1 MNAQE
6 QIEKEK
12 QERLLRNLFS
22 DMEEL
27 IPYLEDGAVTDIAVQ
42 DSGEIIVT
50 RFGKGREFTNTYLSA
65 MTTQRI
71 ILAATALLG
80 RKLDTQS
87 GFPVLEGIIPKYNAR
102 ITGMMPPNLMRPEIS
117 IRKPPE
123 EVFTLENYVETGRM
137 TSEQYETVV
146 QYITERKNLVISGS
160 TGSGKT
166 TFTNAVIKKM
176 EELSPSDNF
185 YMVEDIPELQCK
197 ARMKTGVWVSKEH
210 AARAVEEALRWNPD
224 RIIFGEVRNGRVMK
238 ELLDAWETG
247 HEGNVTTVHADNCLS
262 TLRRIRGLLR
272 RCEDADDAA
281 ELSDVIHLIVHLRK
295 TKDGIRVD
303 EIMPVKEDTD
313 SFMALIEQNGLG

>member
-1 MNAQE
+1 MNPQE
-6 QIEKEK
+6 LAEQEK
-12 QERLLRNLFS
+12 QERLLKNLFS
-22 DMEEL
+22 DMKEL
-27 IPYLEDGAVTDIAVQ
+27 IPYLEDGDVTDIAVQ
-42 DSGEIIVT
+42 DSGEIIVS

-65 MTTQRI
+65 VTTQRI
-71 ILAATALLG
+71 ILAAAALLG

-123 EVFTLENYVETGRM
+123 KVFTLESYVETGRM

-146 QYITERKNLVISGS
+146 QYIRDRKNLVISGS

-166 TFTNAVIKKM
+166 TFTNAIIRKM
-176 EELSPSDNF
+176 EELSPKDNF
-185 YMVEDIPELQCK
+185 YVVEDIPELQCK
-197 ARMKTGVWVSKEH
+197 ARMKTCIWIPKEH

-224 RIIFGEVRNGRVMK
+224 RIIFGEVRNGRVMH
-238 ELLDAWETG
+238 ELMESWNTG
-247 HEGNVTTVHADNCLS
+247 HEGNVTTLHADNCLS

-272 RCEDADDAA
+272 RSEDGNDAA